1 MSWLFCDVGTLVH
14 VHIATVNLIRHWL
27 TELNNFLFQV
37 LAYSVAC
44 SFVSAFSVGI
54 IEAAEAEEAMN
65 KLRTLVENNQQ
76 VIMCCLGFP
85 SVLFFSYLFNIG
97 YCFTQTVTSRK
108 LD

>member
-1 MSWLFCDVGTLVH
+1 MSWLFYRAGTLLL
-14 VHIATVNLIRHWL
+14 VHIATLNLIKHWL
-27 TELNNFLFQV
+27 TELNSFFQV

-44 SFVSAFSVGI
+44 SCVSAFSVGI

-76 VIMCCLGFP
+76 VIIQCWGFA

-108 LD
+108 